1 MGKEI
6 KETVSRGDLI
16 EFKVTNKLVMNAMIA
31 SPSKVSANS

>member
-6 KETVSRGDLI
+6 KETVTKGDLI

-31 SPSKVSANS
+31 NPSKVSANY